1 MRRFRNPEDYAAWER
16 AQEEK
21 FDQLKEE
28 GLLRRP
34 LPIPKEEDMKDDE
47 EVFECEARCK
57 RETPKALL
65 CEIEGDEYWIPKSQI
80 HDDSEVYD
88 AGENREGVLIVSEWI
103 AKQKGLL

>member
-1 MRRFRNPEDYAAWER
+1 MTNRYDWER

-21 FDQLKEE
+21 FDLLKEE

-34 LPIPKEEDMKDDE
+34 LPLPEEKMAE
-47 EVFECEARCK
+47 ELFKCEAVCK

-65 CEIEGDEYWIPKSQI
+65 CEIDGDTYWIPKSQI

-88 AGENREGVLIVSEWI
+88 AGENSEGTLVITEWI
-103 AKQKGLL
+103 ATQKGLM